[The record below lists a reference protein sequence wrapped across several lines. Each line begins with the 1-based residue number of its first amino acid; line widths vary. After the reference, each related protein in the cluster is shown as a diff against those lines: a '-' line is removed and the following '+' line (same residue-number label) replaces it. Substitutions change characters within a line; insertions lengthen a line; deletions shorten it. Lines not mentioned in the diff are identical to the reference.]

1 MPIKGLLFDKDGTLI
16 DFVAT
21 WMPVIWMAAEL
32 AAGDRPDLVP
42 ALMAAGGYDE
52 ARGTIKSGSLLAAG
66 NTREIAGCFA
76 SVKGDI
82 DLEHLV
88 PALDR
93 LFVEQG
99 QTRAV
104 AVPGLEDTILRLEN
118 QSFALGIATSD
129 SEAGIH
135 GTLGRFGIL
144 PRFDFLCGY
153 DSGHG
158 VKPEPGMLLAFC
170 AATGLDPCEVVM
182 VGDNDHD
189 MEMGRAAGAGHCVG
203 VLTGTSARH
212 ELEVLADTVLESI
225 ALLPDWLAGRN
236 RAA

>member
-16 DFVAT
+16 DYVAT
-21 WMPVIWMAAEL
+21 WMPVNWMAAEL
-32 AAGDRPDLVP
+32 AAGDRLDLVP
-42 ALMAAGGYDE
+42 ALMAACGYDE
-52 ARGTIKSGSLLAAG
+52 AKGSVRSGSLLAAG
-66 NTREIAGCFA
+66 NTHEIASGFA
-76 SVKGDI
+76 AVKSDI

-99 QTRAV
+99 QARAV
-104 AVPGLEDTILRLEN
+104 AVPGLEDTIARL
-118 QSFALGIATSD
+118 QDQGLVLGIATSD

-135 GTLGRFGIL
+135 GTLGRFGVL

-158 VKPEPGMLLAFC
+158 VKPESGMLLAFC
-170 AATGLDPCEVVM
+170 AATGLAPGEVVM
-182 VGDNDHD
+182 VGDNSHD

-212 ELEVLADTVLESI
+212 ELETLADAVLESI
-225 ALLPDWLAGRN
+225 ALLPDWLAERN
-236 RAA
+236 GAA